1 MKKTIFVLASSI
13 ISTFAVAQHTIVMKN
28 GDKIDGLVTSLNNG
42 VIEIHKNQTIS
53 KINLSE
59 VSEIKFDQPGQKATT
74 EIGEKSIQA
83 GPYLVR
89 YKVADRT
96 IAKAPRIDNM
106 TQKRGTVVVSVS
118 INKYGNVIK
127 ATPGAPGSTTS
138 DEYLL
143 TKAKQGAESAIF
155 NNVPTAPLEQTGYI
169 TIPF

>member
-1 MKKTIFVLASSI
+1 MKKTIFVVASSL
-13 ISTFAVAQHTIVMKN
+13 ISSLAVAQHSVVMKN
-28 GDKIDGLVTSLNNG
+28 GDKVDGLVTSLNNG
-42 VIEIHKNQTIS
+42 VIEIHRNQTVS

-59 VSEIKFDQPGQKATT
+59 VSQIVFDQPGQKTVN
-74 EIGEKSIQA
+74 EIGEKSITA
-83 GPYLVR
+83 GAYMVR

-96 IAKAPRIDNM
+96 ITKPPRIDNM
-106 TQKRGTVVVSVS
+106 TQKKGTVVVSVS

>member
-1 MKKTIFVLASSI
+1 MKKIFLAATSI
-13 ISTFAVAQHTIVMKN
+13 VFSTMAFAQHSIVMKN
-28 GDKIDGLVTSLNNG
+28 GDKIEGLVTSLNNG
-42 VIEIHKNQTIS
+42 VIEIQKNQTIS

-59 VSEIKFDQPGQKATT
+59 VSEIVFDKPGQKATT
-74 EIGEKSIQA
+74 EIGEKSMTA
-83 GPYLVR
+83 GAYMIR
-89 YKVADRT
+89 YKVADRVIT
-96 IAKAPRIDNM
+96 KPPRIDNM
-106 TQKRGTVVVSVS
+106 TQKKGTVVVSVS

-138 DEYLL
+138 DDYLL

>member
-1 MKKTIFVLASSI
+1 MKKSFLLPALISI
-13 ISTFAVAQHTIVMKN
+13 SAFSFAQHSVVMKN
-28 GDKIDGLVTSLNNG
+28 GDKLEGLVTSLNNG
-42 VIEIHKNQTIS
+42 IIEIQRNQTVS

-59 VSEIKFDQPGQKATT
+59 VSEIIFDKPGQKTT
-74 EIGEKSIQA
+74 NEVGEKSMTA
-83 GPYLVR
+83 GSYFIR
-89 YKVADRT
+89 YKVADRV

-106 TQKRGTVVVSVS
+106 TQKKGTVVVTVS

-127 ATPGAPGSTTS
+127 AVPGAPGSTTS

-169 TIPF
+169 IIPF

>member
-1 MKKTIFVLASSI
+1 MKKLTLLSVILFLSTISF
-13 ISTFAVAQHTIVMKN
+13 AQHSVVMKN
-28 GDKIDGLVTSLNNG
+28 GDKMEGLVTSLNNG
-42 VIEIHKNQTIS
+42 IIEIQKNQTIS

-59 VSEIKFDQPGQKATT
+59 VSEIIFDTKGENASK
-74 EIGEKSIQA
+74 EIGEKSMTA
-83 GPYLVR
+83 GSYFIR
-89 YKVADRT
+89 YKVADR
-96 IAKAPRIDNM
+96 IISKAPRIDNM
-106 TQKRGTVVVSVS
+106 TQKKGTVVVTVS

-169 TIPF
+169 IIPF

>member
-1 MKKTIFVLASSI
+1 MKSI
-13 ISTFAVAQHTIVMKN
+13 ILTAAYLAFSAAAFAQHTVIMKN
-28 GDKIDGLVTSLNNG
+28 GDKVDGLVTSLNNG
-42 VIEIHKNQTIS
+42 VIEIQKNQTVS
-53 KINLSE
+53 KLNLSE
-59 VSEIKFDQPGQKATT
+59 VSEIIFNKPGQAAAG
-74 EIGEKSIQA
+74 EIGEKSMTA
-83 GPYLVR
+83 GSYMIR
-89 YKVADRT
+89 YKVADR
-96 IAKAPRIDNM
+96 IISKPPRIDNM
-106 TQKRGTVVVSVS
+106 TQKKGTVVVTVS

>member
-1 MKKTIFVLASSI
+1 MKKLILPAFPLLISLAAFS
-13 ISTFAVAQHTIVMKN
+13 QHSIVMKN

-42 VIEIHKNQTIS
+42 VIEIQRNQTIS

-59 VSEIKFDQPGQKATT
+59 VSEIVFDKPGEKAVN
-74 EIGEKSIQA
+74 EIGEKTITA
-83 GPYLVR
+83 GSYYIR
-89 YKVADRT
+89 YKVADRV

-106 TQKRGTVVVSVS
+106 TQKKGTVVVTVSV
-118 INKYGNVIK
+118 NKYGNVIK
-127 ATPGAPGSTTS
+127 AVPGAPGSTTS

>member
-1 MKKTIFVLASSI
+1 MKKLFFLAVPFLLS
-13 ISTFAVAQHTIVMKN
+13 AHLYGQHSVVMKN
-28 GDKIDGLVTSLNNG
+28 GDKMEGLVTSLNNG
-42 VIEIHKNQTIS
+42 VIEIQKNQTVS

-59 VSEIKFDQPGQKATT
+59 VSQIIFDRPGEKATN
-74 EIGEKSIQA
+74 EIGEKTLTA
-83 GPYLVR
+83 GSYFIR
-89 YKVADRT
+89 YKVADRV
-96 IAKAPRIDNM
+96 ISKPPRIDNM
-106 TQKRGTVVVSVS
+106 RQKKGTVIVNVS

-169 TIPF
+169 IIPF

>member
-1 MKKTIFVLASSI
+1 MKKIIFIAAALLSS
-13 ISTFAVAQHTIVMKN
+13 SMVFAQHTIVMKN
-28 GDKIDGLVTSLNNG
+28 GDKLEGLVTSLNNG

-59 VSEIKFDQPGQKATT
+59 VSEIKFEKAGQPATN
-74 EIGEKSIQA
+74 EIGEKTMTA
-83 GPYLVR
+83 GPYLIR
-89 YKVADRT
+89 YKVADR
-96 IAKAPRIDNM
+96 IISKPPRIDNM

>member
-1 MKKTIFVLASSI
+1 MKKIILAATPLFFTSML
-13 ISTFAVAQHTIVMKN
+13 FAQHSVVMKN
-28 GDKIDGLVTSLNNG
+28 GDKMEGLVTSLNNG

-59 VSEIKFDQPGQKATT
+59 VSEIIFDKPGPQATN
-74 EIGEKSIQA
+74 EIGEKTMTA
-83 GPYLVR
+83 GPYQIR
-89 YKVADRT
+89 YKVADRV
-96 IAKAPRIDNM
+96 ISKAPRIDNM

>member
-1 MKKTIFVLASSI
+1 MKNSILVIASSI
-13 ISTFAVAQHTIVMKN
+13 ISTMAFAQHTLVMKN

-42 VIEIHKNQTIS
+42 VIEVHKNQTVS

-59 VSEIKFDQPGQKATT
+59 VSEIVFDKPGQKTT
-74 EIGEKSIQA
+74 NEIGEKSITA
-83 GPYLVR
+83 GPYMVR

-96 IAKAPRIDNM
+96 ITKPPRIDNM
-106 TQKRGTVVVSVS
+106 TQKKGTVVVTVS

-127 ATPGAPGSTTS
+127 ATPGAAGSTTS

-143 TKAKQGAESAIF
+143 TKAKQGAESAVF

>member
-1 MKKTIFVLASSI
+1 MKKIFLLCLPVLLASVAI
-13 ISTFAVAQHTIVMKN
+13 AQHSVVMKN

-42 VIEIHKNQTIS
+42 VIEIQRNQTIS

-59 VSEIKFDQPGQKATT
+59 VSEIIFAKEGEPATK
-74 EIGEKSIQA
+74 EIGEKSMTA
-83 GPYLVR
+83 GSYFIR
-89 YKVADRT
+89 YKVADRV
-96 IAKAPRIDNM
+96 ISKAPRIDNM
-106 TQKRGTVVVSVS
+106 TQKKGTVVVNVS

-169 TIPF
+169 IIPF

>member
-1 MKKTIFVLASSI
+1 MKKSILAISSFFI
-13 ISTFAVAQHTIVMKN
+13 ASIAFAQHSVVMKN

-42 VIEIHKNQTIS
+42 VIEIHRNQTVS

-59 VSEIKFDQPGQKATT
+59 VSEIVFDQPGQKVTT
-74 EIGEKSIQA
+74 EIGEKSITA
-83 GPYLVR
+83 GSYMIR
-89 YKVADRT
+89 YKVADRVIT
-96 IAKAPRIDNM
+96 KTPRIDNM
-106 TQKRGTVVVSVS
+106 TQKKGTVVVTVSV
-118 INKYGNVIK
+118 NKYGNVIK

-138 DEYLL
+138 DDYLL

>member
-1 MKKTIFVLASSI
+1 MKNTILVVGFLAFSASAI
-13 ISTFAVAQHTIVMKN
+13 AQHTVVMKS
-28 GDKIDGLVTSLNNG
+28 GDKMDGLVTSLNNG
-42 VIEIHKNQTIS
+42 VIEIHKNQTVS

-59 VSEIKFDQPGQKATT
+59 VSEIIFDKPGQTATS
-74 EIGEKSIQA
+74 EIGEKSLVA
-83 GPYLVR
+83 GSYMIR
-89 YKVADRT
+89 YKVADR
-96 IAKAPRIDNM
+96 IISKPPRIDNM
-106 TQKRGTVVVSVS
+106 TQKKGTVVVTVS

-169 TIPF
+169 SIPF